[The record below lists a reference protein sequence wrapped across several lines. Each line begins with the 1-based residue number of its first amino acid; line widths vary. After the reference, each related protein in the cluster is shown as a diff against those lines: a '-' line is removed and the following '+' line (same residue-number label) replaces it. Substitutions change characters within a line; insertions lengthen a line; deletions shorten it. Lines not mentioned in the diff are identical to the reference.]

1 MKRPLRLLL
10 GTATWLGFA
19 AAAWL
24 GSRRRSRTRQALI
37 PPERSL
43 SSEPGQPAAT
53 KRART
58 TTRKRGGATRAAA
71 KGAVA
76 RKAPV
81 ARRSRARA

>member
-1 MKRPLRLLL
+1 MRRPLRLLL
-10 GTATWLGFA
+10 GAATWLGLA

-24 GSRRRSRTRQALI
+24 GSRRRSSTRRALI

-43 SSEPGQPAAT
+43 NSEPGQPAAT
-53 KRART
+53 KRARS
-58 TTRKRGGATRAAA
+58 TTRRRGGATRAAS

-76 RKAPV
+76 RKASV